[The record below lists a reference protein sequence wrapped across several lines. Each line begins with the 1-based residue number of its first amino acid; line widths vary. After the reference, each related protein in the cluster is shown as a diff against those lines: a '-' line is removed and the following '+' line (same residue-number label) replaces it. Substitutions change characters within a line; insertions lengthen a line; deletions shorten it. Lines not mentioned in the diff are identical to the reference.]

1 MSELTDRQHRL
12 LVRLVAEY
20 IEQGEPVSSSWLAE
34 NSGLGVSSATV
45 RNILA
50 HLEDQGLLHQPHT
63 SAGRVPT
70 DSGYRQYV
78 EGLLNARKRTTKDAP
93 GRRSLGEGG
102 RGIET
107 RLRQTGTVSDI
118 LDNASQELSRQSHHI
133 GFALSTAPSKQLQHV
148 DFVSLDARRVLVIV
162 VSAGGHIT
170 HKVVDTEEP
179 HDAARLAEAASY
191 INREFAGMSIDDAR
205 TAVAAR
211 LQEERVLYNA
221 LMSRALQLAQS
232 GLSEISP
239 THNVSIQ
246 GTSAFLDGLSDRDE
260 RMTLETLRAL
270 FRMIEEKHRL
280 LELLTRY
287 VNTDGLTIVIG
298 SEHEQPDMH
307 PFSLVASTF
316 TDGSRGATVGVIGP
330 TRMHYQ
336 KTITVVDNLSKA
348 VSRIL

>member
-20 IEQGEPVSSSWLAE
+20 IEQGEPVSSAWLAE

-50 HLEDQGLLHQPHT
+50 HLEEHGLLRQPHT

-70 DSGYRQYV
+70 DSGYRQFV
-78 EGLLNARKRTTKDAP
+78 EGLLNSRKRVTKE
-93 GRRSLGEGG
+93 S
-102 RGIET
+102 RGFET
-107 RLRQTGTVSDI
+107 RLRQAGTVSDI

-133 GFALSTAPSKQLQHV
+133 GFALSAAPSSHLKHI
-148 DFVSLDARRVLVIV
+148 DFVSLDSRRVLVIV

-170 HKVVDTEEP
+170 HKVVDTEGT
-179 HDAARLAEAASY
+179 HDPERLAEAAAY
-191 INREFAGMSIDDAR
+191 INREFAGMSLDDAR
-205 TAVAAR
+205 AAVAAR

-232 GLSEISP
+232 GLNEISP
-239 THNVSIQ
+239 AHKVSIQ

-287 VNTDGLTIVIG
+287 VNTDGLTIIIG

-316 TDGSRGATVGVIGP
+316 NDGSRSATVGVIGP
-330 TRMHYQ
+330 TRMRYQ

>member
-1 MSELTDRQHRL
+1 MSDLTDRQHRL

-20 IEQGEPVSSSWLAE
+20 IEQGEPVSSAWLAE

-50 HLEDQGLLHQPHT
+50 HLEEQGLLRQPHT

-78 EGLLNARKRTTKDAP
+78 EGLLNQRRRAKDP
-93 GRRSLGEGG
+93 RQ
-102 RGIET
+102 IET
-107 RLRQTGTVSDI
+107 RLRQAGTVSDI

-133 GFALSTAPSKQLQHV
+133 GFALSAAPSAQLQHV

-170 HKVVDTEEP
+170 HKVVETDEP
-179 HDAARLAEAASY
+179 HDAARLSEAANY

-205 TAVAAR
+205 AAVARR

-232 GLSEISP
+232 GLNEISP

-316 TDGSRGATVGVIGP
+316 NDGSRSATVGVIGP
-330 TRMHYQ
+330 TRMRYQ

>member
-34 NSGLGVSSATV
+34 NSGLSVSSATV

-50 HLEDQGLLHQPHT
+50 HLEEQGLLRQPHT

-78 EGLLNARKRTTKDAP
+78 EGLLNARKRTGKEA
-93 GRRSLGEGG
+93 
-102 RGIET
+102 RGLET

-133 GFALSTAPSKQLQHV
+133 GFAISTAPSSQLQHV
-148 DFVSLDARRVLVIV
+148 DFVSLDSRRVLVIV

-170 HKVVDTEEP
+170 HKVVNTEEP
-179 HDAARLAEAASY
+179 HDTARLAEAATY
-191 INREFAGMSIDDAR
+191 INREFAGMSIEDAR
-205 TAVAAR
+205 AAVAAR
-211 LQEERVLYNA
+211 LQEERGLYNA

-232 GLSEISP
+232 GLNEISP

-246 GTSAFLDGLSDRDE
+246 GTSKFLDGLSDRDE

-330 TRMHYQ
+330 TRMRYQ

>member
-1 MSELTDRQHRL
+1 MNELTDRQQRL

-20 IEQGEPVSSSWLAE
+20 IEQGEPVSSAWLAE

-50 HLEDQGLLHQPHT
+50 HLEEQGLLRQPHT

-78 EGLLNARKRTTKDAP
+78 EGLLNSRKRAAKD
-93 GRRSLGEGG
+93 S

-107 RLRQTGTVSDI
+107 RLRQAGTVSDI

-133 GFALSTAPSKQLQHV
+133 GFALSAAPSSHLKHI
-148 DFVSLDARRVLVIV
+148 DFVSLDSRRVLVIV

-170 HKVVDTEEP
+170 HKVVDTEGS
-179 HDAARLAEAASY
+179 HDPERLAEAATY
-191 INREFAGMSIDDAR
+191 INREFAGMSLDDAR
-205 TAVAAR
+205 AAVAAR

-232 GLSEISP
+232 GLNEISP
-239 THNVSIQ
+239 THKVSIQ

-287 VNTDGLTIVIG
+287 VNTDGLTIIIG

-316 TDGSRGATVGVIGP
+316 NDGSRSATVGVIGP
-330 TRMHYQ
+330 TRMRYQ

>member
-1 MSELTDRQHRL
+1 MSDLTDRQHRL

-20 IEQGEPVSSSWLAE
+20 IEQGEPVSSAWLAE

-50 HLEDQGLLHQPHT
+50 HLEEQGLLRQPHT

-78 EGLLNARKRTTKDAP
+78 EGLLTSRKRAAKD
-93 GRRSLGEGG
+93 GG
-102 RGIET
+102 RSIEA
-107 RLRQTGTVSDI
+107 RLRQSGTMTDI

-133 GFALSTAPSKQLQHV
+133 GFALSAVPSSHLKHI
-148 DFVSLDARRVLVIV
+148 DFVSLDSSRVLVIV

-170 HKVVDTEEP
+170 HKVVNTEGTHEP
-179 HDAARLAEAASY
+179 ERLAEAATY
-191 INREFAGMSIDDAR
+191 INREFAGMSLDEAR
-205 TAVAAR
+205 AAVAAR

-221 LMSRALQLAQS
+221 LMSRALHLAQS
-232 GLSEISP
+232 GLNEISP

-260 RMTLETLRAL
+260 HMTLETLRAL

-280 LELLTRY
+280 LELLTHY

-316 TDGSRGATVGVIGP
+316 NDGSRSATVGVIGP

>member
-1 MSELTDRQHRL
+1 MSELTDRQQRL

-20 IEQGEPVSSSWLAE
+20 IEQGEPVSSAWLAE

-50 HLEDQGLLHQPHT
+50 HLEEQGLLRQPHT

-78 EGLLNARKRTTKDAP
+78 EGLLNARRRTSRDA
-93 GRRSLGEGG
+93 RDLEA
-102 RGIET
+102 
-107 RLRQTGTVSDI
+107 RLRPAGTVSDI

-133 GFALSTAPSKQLQHV
+133 GFALSSAPSSQLQHV

-170 HKVVDTEEP
+170 HKVVDTDAT
-179 HDAARLAEAASY
+179 HDASRLSEAANY

-205 TAVAAR
+205 AAVAAR
-211 LQEERVLYNA
+211 LQEERGLYNA

-232 GLSEISP
+232 GLNEISP

-246 GTSAFLDGLSDRDE
+246 GTSAFLDGLSSRDE

-298 SEHEQPDMH
+298 SEHTQPDMH

-316 TDGSRGATVGVIGP
+316 NDGARSATVGVIGP
-330 TRMHYQ
+330 TRMRYQ

>member
-1 MSELTDRQHRL
+1 M
-12 LVRLVAEY
+12 
-20 IEQGEPVSSSWLAE
+20 
-34 NSGLGVSSATV
+34 
-45 RNILA
+45 
-50 HLEDQGLLHQPHT
+50 
-63 SAGRVPT
+63 
-70 DSGYRQYV
+70 
-78 EGLLNARKRTTKDAP
+78 
-93 GRRSLGEGG
+93 
-102 RGIET
+102 
-107 RLRQTGTVSDI
+107 
-118 LDNASQELSRQSHHI
+118 
-133 GFALSTAPSKQLQHV
+133 
-148 DFVSLDARRVLVIV
+148 IV
-162 VSAGGHIT
+162 VSADGHIT
-170 HKVVDTEEP
+170 HKVVNTEGTHEP
-179 HDAARLAEAASY
+179 ERLAEAATY
-191 INREFAGMSIDDAR
+191 INHEFAGMSLDEAR
-205 TAVAAR
+205 AAVAAR

-221 LMSRALQLAQS
+221 LMSRALHLAQS
-232 GLSEISP
+232 GLNEISP

-298 SEHEQPDMH
+298 SEHVQPDMH

-316 TDGSRGATVGVIGP
+316 NDGARSATVGVIGP

>member
-50 HLEDQGLLHQPHT
+50 HLEEQGLLRQPHT

-78 EGLLNARKRTTKDAP
+78 EGLLNARKRSGKETL
-93 GRRSLGEGG
+93 GRRSVGDG
-102 RGIET
+102 RGIDA
-107 RLRQTGTVSDI
+107 RLRQGTVTDI

-133 GFALSTAPSKQLQHV
+133 GFAISTAPSSQLQHV
-148 DFVSLDARRVLVIV
+148 DFVSLDSRRVLVIV

-170 HKVVDTEEP
+170 HKVVDTDQP
-179 HDAARLAEAASY
+179 HDPARLAEAATY

-205 TAVAAR
+205 AAVAAR

-232 GLSEISP
+232 GLNEISP
-239 THNVSIQ
+239 QQKVSIQ

-330 TRMHYQ
+330 TRMRYQ

>member
-50 HLEDQGLLHQPHT
+50 HLEEQGLLRQPHT

-78 EGLLNARKRTTKDAP
+78 EGLLSTRKRAAKS
-93 GRRSLGEGG
+93 GS
-102 RGIET
+102 GIET
-107 RLRQTGTVSDI
+107 RLRPTGTVSDI

-133 GFALSTAPSKQLQHV
+133 GFALSTAPSSQLQHV
-148 DFVSLDARRVLVIV
+148 DFVSLDSRRVLVIV

-179 HDAARLAEAASY
+179 HDAGRLAEAATY

-232 GLSEISP
+232 GLNEISP

-246 GTSAFLDGLSDRDE
+246 GTSAFLDGLSGRDE

-298 SEHEQPDMH
+298 SEHVQPDMH

-316 TDGSRGATVGVIGP
+316 GEGARSATVGVIGP
-330 TRMHYQ
+330 TRMRYQ

>member
-20 IEQGEPVSSSWLAE
+20 IEQGEPVSSAWLAE
-34 NSGLGVSSATV
+34 TSGLGVSSATV

-50 HLEDQGLLHQPHT
+50 HLEEQGLLRQPHT

-78 EGLLNARKRTTKDAP
+78 EGLLSTRKRGSKDGP
-93 GRRSLGEGG
+93 GRRGLGEG
-102 RGIET
+102 GIET
-107 RLRQTGTVSDI
+107 RLRQAGTVSDI

-133 GFALSTAPSKQLQHV
+133 GFALSTAPSSQLQHV

-179 HDAARLAEAASY
+179 HDAARLSEAAAY
-191 INREFAGMSIDDAR
+191 INREFAGLSIEDAR
-205 TAVAAR
+205 AAVSAR

-221 LMSRALQLAQS
+221 LLSGALHLAQS
-232 GLSEISP
+232 GLNEISP
-239 THNVSIQ
+239 AHKVSIQ
-246 GTSAFLDGLSDRDE
+246 GTAAFLDGLSDRDE
-260 RMTLETLRAL
+260 QMTLETLRAL

-298 SEHEQPDMH
+298 SEHVQPDMH

-316 TDGSRGATVGVIGP
+316 GDGARGATVGVIGP
-330 TRMHYQ
+330 TRMRYQ

>member
-50 HLEDQGLLHQPHT
+50 HLEEQGLLRQPHT

-78 EGLLNARKRTTKDAP
+78 EGLLNARKRGKE
-93 GRRSLGEGG
+93 S

-107 RLRQTGTVSDI
+107 RLRQAGTVSDI

-133 GFALSTAPSKQLQHV
+133 GFALSAAPSSHLQHV
-148 DFVSLDARRVLVIV
+148 DFVSLDSRRVLVIV

-170 HKVVDTEEP
+170 HKVVDTDES
-179 HDAARLAEAASY
+179 HDPARLAEAATY

-205 TAVAAR
+205 AAVAAR

-221 LMSRALQLAQS
+221 LMSRALHLAQS
-232 GLSEISP
+232 GLNEISP
-239 THNVSIQ
+239 AHKVSIQ

-316 TDGSRGATVGVIGP
+316 GDGARSATVGVIGP
-330 TRMHYQ
+330 TRMRYQ

>member
-1 MSELTDRQHRL
+1 MTDLTDRQHRL

-20 IEQGEPVSSSWLAE
+20 IDQGEPVSSAWLAE

-50 HLEDQGLLHQPHT
+50 HLEEQGLLRQPHT

-78 EGLLNARKRTTKDAP
+78 EGLLNTRRRASKDA
-93 GRRSLGEGG
+93 L
-102 RGIET
+102 GIET
-107 RLRQTGTVSDI
+107 RLRQAGTVTDI

-133 GFALSTAPSKQLQHV
+133 GFALSTAPSSQLQHV

-170 HKVVDTEEP
+170 HKVVDTDEP
-179 HDAARLAEAASY
+179 HDAPRLAEAATY

-205 TAVAAR
+205 AAVAAR
-211 LQEERVLYNA
+211 LQEERVLYSA

-232 GLSEISP
+232 GLNEISP

-246 GTSAFLDGLSDRDE
+246 GTSAFLDALSTRDE

-316 TDGSRGATVGVIGP
+316 GDGARSATVGVIGP
-330 TRMHYQ
+330 TRMRYQ
-336 KTITVVDNLSKA
+336 KTITVVDSLSKA
-348 VSRIL
+348 VSRVL

>member
-50 HLEDQGLLHQPHT
+50 HLEEQGLLRQPHT

-78 EGLLNARKRTTKDAP
+78 EGLLNTRKRAAKD
-93 GRRSLGEGG
+93 S

-107 RLRQTGTVSDI
+107 RLRQAGTVSDI

-133 GFALSTAPSKQLQHV
+133 GFALSTAPSSQLQHV
-148 DFVSLDARRVLVIV
+148 DFVSLDSRRVLVIV

-170 HKVVDTEEP
+170 HKVVDTEEA
-179 HDAARLAEAASY
+179 HDAARLAEAATY
-191 INREFAGMSIDDAR
+191 INREFAGMSLDEAR
-205 TAVAAR
+205 KAVAAR

-232 GLSEISP
+232 GLNEISP

-260 RMTLETLRAL
+260 QMTLETLRAL

-316 TDGSRGATVGVIGP
+316 GEGARSATVGVIGP
-330 TRMHYQ
+330 TRMRYQ

>member
-1 MSELTDRQHRL
+1 M
-12 LVRLVAEY
+12 
-20 IEQGEPVSSSWLAE
+20 
-34 NSGLGVSSATV
+34 
-45 RNILA
+45 
-50 HLEDQGLLHQPHT
+50 
-63 SAGRVPT
+63 
-70 DSGYRQYV
+70 
-78 EGLLNARKRTTKDAP
+78 
-93 GRRSLGEGG
+93 
-102 RGIET
+102 
-107 RLRQTGTVSDI
+107 
-118 LDNASQELSRQSHHI
+118 
-133 GFALSTAPSKQLQHV
+133 
-148 DFVSLDARRVLVIV
+148 LVIV

-179 HDAARLAEAASY
+179 HDAARLSEAASY

-205 TAVAAR
+205 AAVAAR

-232 GLSEISP
+232 GLNEISP

-316 TDGSRGATVGVIGP
+316 GEGARSATVGVIGP
-330 TRMHYQ
+330 TRMRYQ

>member
-20 IEQGEPVSSSWLAE
+20 IEQGEPVSSAWLAE

-50 HLEDQGLLHQPHT
+50 HLEEQGLLRQPHT

-78 EGLLNARKRTTKDAP
+78 EGLLTARKRTAKEA
-93 GRRSLGEGG
+93 
-102 RGIET
+102 RGLES
-107 RLRQTGTVSDI
+107 RLRQSGTVSDI

-133 GFALSTAPSKQLQHV
+133 GFAISTAPSSQLHHV
-148 DFVSLDARRVLVIV
+148 DFVSLDSRRVLVIV

-170 HKVVDTEEP
+170 HKVVDTDEP
-179 HDAARLAEAASY
+179 HDAARLAEAATY
-191 INREFAGMSIDDAR
+191 INREFSGMSIEDAR
-205 TAVAAR
+205 AAVASR

-232 GLSEISP
+232 GLNEISP

-246 GTSAFLDGLSDRDE
+246 GTSKFLDGLSDRDE

-330 TRMHYQ
+330 TRMRYQ

>member
-20 IEQGEPVSSSWLAE
+20 IEQGEPVSSAWLAE

-50 HLEDQGLLHQPHT
+50 HLEEQGLLRQPHT

-78 EGLLNARKRTTKDAP
+78 EGLLNARKRGKE
-93 GRRSLGEGG
+93 S

-107 RLRQTGTVSDI
+107 RLRQAGTVSDI

-133 GFALSTAPSKQLQHV
+133 GFALSTAPSSQLQHV

-170 HKVVDTEEP
+170 HKVVDTEEA
-179 HDAARLAEAASY
+179 HDAARLSEAANY

-205 TAVAAR
+205 AAVAAR

-232 GLSEISP
+232 GLNEISP
-239 THNVSIQ
+239 THKVSIQ

-260 RMTLETLRAL
+260 QMTLETLRAL

-298 SEHEQPDMH
+298 SEHVQPDMH

-316 TDGSRGATVGVIGP
+316 GDGAHSATVGVIGP
-330 TRMHYQ
+330 TRMRYQ

>member
-78 EGLLNARKRTTKDAP
+78 EGLLNARRRTAKDA
-93 GRRSLGEGG
+93 

-107 RLRQTGTVSDI
+107 RLRQAGTVSDI

-179 HDAARLAEAASY
+179 HDAARLTEAASY

-298 SEHEQPDMH
+298 SEHDQPDMH